1 MQDSV
6 KYKFYCYNCR
16 ACLGIPPN
24 MRNTE
29 VTCLVCNSKMHAP
42 SPSYAKGALINGFK
56 IDTMIGEGAMGEVYS
71 AYNQY
76 MDRWVAIKIIKNEYV
91 GNHNHEVKR
100 FRKEVKTLSKF
111 NHPNIVSALY
121 ADQFGGK
128 DYLIMNYIEGLT
140 LADILVK
147 EGALSYGRVLLYSL
161 HIAKALK
168 HMWDVSNLVHRDIKP
183 HNIMLDQKK
192 NIAVLIDLGIARKHT
207 DKNLLTHKDMV
218 LGSPIYMSP
227 EQSIGSEIDCRSDMY
242 SLGSTMYQL
251 VSAHFPYEGVNTFD
265 LMEAKKTKE
274 PFHLSE
280 FVGDLP
286 EEFINL
292 VQLLMSKD
300 KNERPKNWN
309 EVISLLKSCI
319 EQTRAK
325 KSIGLGRKKVTRFK
339 RNR

>member
-1 MQDSV
+1 
-6 KYKFYCYNCR
+6 
-16 ACLGIPPN
+16 
-24 MRNTE
+24 
-29 VTCLVCNSKMHAP
+29 
-42 SPSYAKGALINGFK
+42 
-56 IDTMIGEGAMGEVYS
+56 
-71 AYNQY
+71 
-76 MDRWVAIKIIKNEYV
+76 
-91 GNHNHEVKR
+91 
-100 FRKEVKTLSKF
+100 
-111 NHPNIVSALY
+111 
-121 ADQFGGK
+121 
-128 DYLIMNYIEGLT
+128 
-140 LADILVK
+140 
-147 EGALSYGRVLLYSL
+147 
-161 HIAKALK
+161 
-168 HMWDVSNLVHRDIKP
+168 
-183 HNIMLDQKK
+183 
-192 NIAVLIDLGIARKHT
+192 
-207 DKNLLTHKDMV
+207 
-218 LGSPIYMSP
+218 
-227 EQSIGSEIDCRSDMY
+227 MY